1 MEVSEVYW
9 EVIQHTANILEIC
22 ILGCFFYRFVKPFLP
37 EKRNTKSVAVVYII
51 VMLILYM
58 FPQDAWG
65 GSITAAIGSIAVF
78 TVMCFI
84 DKRNIEQ
91 KIFLASIFY
100 LLDWLAWG
108 VVVALWNT
116 SYDITDMIPAVRESY
131 QIQFESYV
139 IRQVCWLI
147 IESLTMEVL
156 IRLLHRA
163 YAYKAENMTKKEL
176 VLMMA
181 PTLSL
186 ISGRLLFRYF
196 VNVYEMDLKQYV
208 WNNHHSYN
216 MVLFIH
222 QIISFAALLTVIVIY
237 RNIKESQRNE
247 IEEKVLARQIE
258 DMKAHI
264 SEVEILYR
272 DIRGMKHDMANHVM
286 VLERLYGDNAD
297 AGEYVAQLKEQ
308 MNDMV
313 LSVKAKSGNPIT
325 DVILTEKE
333 KEAQEWGITFD
344 YDFHYPEN
352 KGLNA
357 FDVSVILNN
366 ALSNAIE
373 AARECD
379 EPYVKLSSYR
389 KNNAYM
395 IEIRNSMTGTR
406 TIDEGSGLPV
416 TTKLD
421 GMHGFGLSN
430 IRKVAQKYYGD
441 IHIEQDGKE
450 FVLTVML
457 ILGEFK

>member
-9 EVIQHTANILEIC
+9 EIVQHTANIVEIC
-22 ILGCFFYRFVKPFLP
+22 ILGCFFYRFVKPFMP
-37 EKRNTKSVAVVYII
+37 EQRSTKSVVAVYII
-51 VMLILYM
+51 IMLILYII
-58 FPQDAWG
+58 PQEVG
-65 GSITAAIGSIAVF
+65 GSVSSAIGAIAVF
-78 TVMCFI
+78 ILMCLI

-91 KIFLASIFY
+91 KIFLVSTFY
-100 LLDWLAWG
+100 LLDWLSWG
-108 VVVALWNT
+108 VVVALWNF
-116 SYDITDMIPAVRESY
+116 SYDITDMIPAVRESFL
-131 QIQFESYV
+131 IQFEVYV
-139 IRQVCWLI
+139 INQICWLI

-163 YAYKAENMTKKEL
+163 YVYKAENMTKKEF

-216 MVLFIH
+216 LVLFLH
-222 QIISFAALLTVIVIY
+222 QVISFAALFTVIIIY
-237 RNIKESQRNE
+237 QNIKESQRNE

-264 SEVEILYR
+264 SEVEKLYR

-308 MNDMV
+308 MHDTV
-313 LSVKAKSGNPIT
+313 LSVKTMSGNPIT
-325 DVILTEKE
+325 DVILTEKA
-333 KEAQEWGITFD
+333 KEAQECGITFD
-344 YDFHYPEN
+344 YEFHYPDN
-352 KGLNA
+352 AGMNA
-357 FDVSVILNN
+357 FDESVILNN
-366 ALSNAIE
+366 AMSNPIE
-373 AARECD
+373 DTKECD

-416 TTKLD
+416 TTKTD

-441 IHIEQDGKE
+441 IHIEQDGRE
-450 FVLTVML
+450 FTLTVML
-457 ILGEFK
+457 MLCELQ

>member
-37 EKRNTKSVAVVYII
+37 VKRNTKSVAVVYII
-51 VMLILYM
+51 VMLFLYII
-58 FPQDAWG
+58 PQEVG
-65 GSITAAIGSIAVF
+65 GSVSAAISVIAVF
-78 TVMCFI
+78 ILMCFI

-91 KIFLASIFY
+91 KIFLASTFY

-108 VVVALWNT
+108 VVVALWNF
-116 SYDITDMIPAVRESY
+116 SYDIIDMVPAANESY
-131 QIQFESYV
+131 LIQFELYAV
-139 IRQVCWLI
+139 RQVCWLI
-147 IESLTMEVL
+147 IVSLTMEVL
-156 IRLLHRA
+156 IRLLHKA

-186 ISGRLLFRYF
+186 ISGRLLFKYF
-196 VNVYEMDLKQYV
+196 VNVYEMDIKQYV
-208 WNNHHSYN
+208 WENHHNYN
-216 MVLFIH
+216 LVLFLH
-222 QIISFAALLTVIVIY
+222 QIISFAALFTIIIIY
-237 RNIKESQRNE
+237 GNIKESQRSE

-264 SEVEILYR
+264 SEVEKLYR

-297 AGEYVAQLKEQ
+297 SGEYVAQLKEQ
-308 MNDMV
+308 MNDTV
-313 LSVKAKSGNPIT
+313 LSVEAKSGNPIT
-325 DVILTEKE
+325 DVILMEKE

-373 AARECD
+373 AARERD
-379 EPYVKLSSYR
+379 EPYIRLSSYR

-406 TIDEGSGLPV
+406 IMDEGSGLPI
-416 TTKLD
+416 TTKTD

-450 FVLTVML
+450 FVLTAML
-457 ILGEFK
+457 ILGEFR

>member
-1 MEVSEVYW
+1 MEVSEFYW
-9 EVIQHTANILEIC
+9 EMVQHTAGILEIC
-22 ILGCFFYRFVKPFLP
+22 ILGCFFYRFVKPFMP
-37 EKRNTKSVAVVYII
+37 VRRNTKSVAAVYII

-58 FPQDAWG
+58 FPQDVGG
-65 GSITAAIGSIAVF
+65 GSISAAIGAIAVF
-78 TVMCFI
+78 ILMCII
-84 DKRNIEQ
+84 DKRSIEQ
-91 KIFLASIFY
+91 KVFLVSIFY

-108 VVVALWNT
+108 AVVALWNL
-116 SYDITDMIPAVRESY
+116 SYDITDMIPAVCESY
-131 QIQFESYV
+131 LIQFESYV
-139 IRQVCWLI
+139 VRQICWLI
-147 IESLTMEVL
+147 IESLTMEAI
-156 IRLLHRA
+156 IRLLHKA
-163 YAYKAENMTKKEL
+163 YVYKAENMTKKEL

-181 PTLSL
+181 AIFPL

-216 MVLFIH
+216 LVLFLH
-222 QIISFAALLTVIVIY
+222 QVISFAALCTIIIIY

-264 SEVEILYR
+264 SEVEKLYR
-272 DIRGMKHDMANHVM
+272 DIRGMKHDMAHHIM

-308 MNDMV
+308 MHDTV

-333 KEAQEWGITFD
+333 KEAKEWGIIFD
-344 YDFHYPEN
+344 YDFHYPEDE
-352 KGLNA
+352 GLNA

-379 EPYVKLSSYR
+379 EPYVKLFSYR

-406 TIDEGSGLPV
+406 IMDEGSGLPV

-441 IHIEQDGKE
+441 IHIEQSGKE

-457 ILGEFK
+457 ILGEFR

>member
-9 EVIQHTANILEIC
+9 EIVSHTTNILEIC
-22 ILGCFFYRFVKPFLP
+22 ILGCFFYRFVKPFVP
-37 EKRNTKSVAVVYII
+37 ERRSTRLVPIVYII
-51 VMLILYM
+51 VMLFLYLI
-58 FPQDAWG
+58 PQEIY
-65 GSITAAIGSIAVF
+65 GSTVYAISAIAVF
-78 TVMCFI
+78 IFMCFI

-91 KIFLASIFY
+91 KIFIVTTFY
-100 LLDWLAWG
+100 LLEWLAWG
-108 VVVALWNT
+108 VVVALWNF
-116 SYDITDMIPAVRESY
+116 SYDITDMIPAVNESY
-131 QIQFESYV
+131 LIQFESYV
-139 IRQVCWLI
+139 IRQIFWIV
-147 IESLTMEVL
+147 IESLTMETL
-156 IRLLHRA
+156 IRIWHRV
-163 YAYKAENMTKKEL
+163 YIYKSENMTKKEL
-176 VLMMA
+176 VLMMV
-181 PTLSL
+181 PTFSL

-196 VNVYEMDLKQYV
+196 NNVYLTDLKKYI
-208 WNNHHSYN
+208 WDMHHGYN
-216 MVLFIH
+216 LVLFLH
-222 QIISFAALLTVIVIY
+222 QAISMAALFTVIIIY

-264 SEVEILYR
+264 SEVERLYR

-308 MNDMV
+308 MRDTV
-313 LSVKAKSGNPIT
+313 LNVKAKSGNPIT

-344 YDFHYPEN
+344 YDFHYPEDEVV
-352 KGLNA
+352 NA
-357 FDVSVILNN
+357 FDVSIILNN

-395 IEIRNSMTGTR
+395 IEIRNSMSGTR
-406 TIDEGSGLPV
+406 TMDEGSELPV
-416 TTKLD
+416 TTKTD

-450 FVLTVML
+450 FVLTAML
-457 ILGEFK
+457 ILSELQ